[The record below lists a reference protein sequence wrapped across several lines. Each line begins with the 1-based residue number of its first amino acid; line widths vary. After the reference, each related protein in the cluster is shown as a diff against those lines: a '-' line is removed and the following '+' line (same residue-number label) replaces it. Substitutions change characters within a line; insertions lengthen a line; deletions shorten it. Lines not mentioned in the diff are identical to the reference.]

1 MLAWTGGTFYA
12 RETPESKSYV
22 QAGDHVE
29 IGDTLGL
36 LEVMKMF
43 NPIRAEFAG
52 TIRTLC
58 VKGNAGVI
66 VTRGQQLFEITPDTP
81 PSAESEEQR
90 TQRQHKATLRLLA
103 A

>member
-1 MLAWTGGTFYA
+1 
-12 RETPESKSYV
+12 
-22 QAGDHVE
+22 
-29 IGDTLGL
+29 
-36 LEVMKMF
+36 
-43 NPIRAEFAG
+43 
-52 TIRTLC
+52 

-90 TQRQHKATLRLLA
+90 TQRQHEATLRLLA